1 MRITFL
7 GGGNMAD
14 ALIGGLLNQGFS
26 PDNIAVIEIDEKTRQ
41 HLSQTLGVCCFAQPQ
56 EEALNCD
63 VLLLAVKPQHMRE
76 VCLTVQPL
84 LKQQLI
90 ISIAAG
96 LRLTDLV
103 RWLGNY
109 QRIVRAMPNTPALI
123 GAGMAGLYAMPDVS
137 DEERLHA
144 ERILNAVGDT
154 LWVNLEEQLDGITA
168 ISGSGPAYV
177 FLFIESLQKAA
188 VNLGFSQEDANLLV
202 MKTLLGSA
210 RLAEESDD
218 SAEVLRLRVTSKGG
232 TTEAALKLLGE
243 RGFQDTVL
251 AAVEAAFLRS
261 SDLGQFL
268 GRD

>member
-1 MRITFL
+1 
-7 GGGNMAD
+7 
-14 ALIGGLLNQGFS
+14 
-26 PDNIAVIEIDEKTRQ
+26 
-41 HLSQTLGVCCFAQPQ
+41 
-56 EEALNCD
+56 
-63 VLLLAVKPQHMRE
+63 LA
-76 VCLTVQPL
+76 
-84 LKQQLI
+84 
-90 ISIAAG
+90 
-96 LRLTDLV
+96 

>member
-1 MRITFL
+1 
-7 GGGNMAD
+7 
-14 ALIGGLLNQGFS
+14 
-26 PDNIAVIEIDEKTRQ
+26 
-41 HLSQTLGVCCFAQPQ
+41 
-56 EEALNCD
+56 
-63 VLLLAVKPQHMRE
+63 
-76 VCLTVQPL
+76 
-84 LKQQLI
+84 
-90 ISIAAG
+90 
-96 LRLTDLV
+96 
-103 RWLGNY
+103 
-109 QRIVRAMPNTPALI
+109 
-123 GAGMAGLYAMPDVS
+123 
-137 DEERLHA
+137 
-144 ERILNAVGDT
+144 
-154 LWVNLEEQLDGITA
+154 LDGITA

-218 SAEVLRLRVTSKGG
+218 SAETLRLRVTSKGG